1 MTPDW
6 ISGLLGGALIGAAS
20 GLLLLGSGRIAGISG
35 IAGGLIEDL
44 MRGLPGGAA
53 GRRLTAEN
61 ALFLLGLLLAPALY
75 LGLGGV
81 KEIVVEADAPTLIVS
96 GLLVGFGARLGSGC
110 TSGHG
115 VCGNA
120 RLSPRSMVATVT
132 FMITCGI
139 TVYVIRHVVGG

>member
-6 ISGLLGGALIGAAS
+6 ISGLLGGALLGAAS

-75 LGLGGV
+75 FGLGGV
-81 KEIVVEADAPTLIVS
+81 KEIGVEADAPTLIVS

-115 VCGNA
+115 VCGAA
-120 RLSPRSMVATVT
+120 RLSRRSLAAMGVFMGAAIATVAL
-132 FMITCGI
+132 GRL
-139 TVYVIRHVVGG
+139 V

>member
-61 ALFLLGLLLAPALY
+61 ALFLLGALRIWRRDENDSEADNFAVERKFFRLSLLY
-75 LGLGGV
+75 LFLHFGAILAEALLRPWGLGGW
-81 KEIVVEADAPTLIVS
+81 A
-96 GLLVGFGARLGSGC
+96 
-110 TSGHG
+110 
-115 VCGNA
+115 
-120 RLSPRSMVATVT
+120 
-132 FMITCGI
+132 
-139 TVYVIRHVVGG
+139 

>member
-115 VCGNA
+115 VCGAA
-120 RLSPRSMVATVT
+120 RVSRRSLAAMGMFMGAAIATVAL
-132 FMITCGI
+132 GRL
-139 TVYVIRHVVGG
+139 V

>member
-81 KEIVVEADAPTLIVS
+81 KEIAVEADAPTLIVS

-115 VCGNA
+115 VCGAA
-120 RLSPRSMVATVT
+120 RVSRRSLAAMGMFMGAAIATVAL
-132 FMITCGI
+132 GRL
-139 TVYVIRHVVGG
+139 V

>member
-61 ALFLLGLLLAPALY
+61 ALFLIGLLLAPALY
-75 LGLGGV
+75 FGLGGV
-81 KEIVVEADAPTLIVS
+81 KEIMVEADAPTLIVS

-115 VCGNA
+115 VCGAA
-120 RLSPRSMVATVT
+120 RLSRRSLAAMGVFMGAAIATVAL
-132 FMITCGI
+132 GRL
-139 TVYVIRHVVGG
+139 V

>member
-1 MTPDW
+1 MNPDW
-6 ISGLLGGALIGAAS
+6 ILGLLGGALIGAAS

-44 MRGLPGGAA
+44 MRGLPGGRA
-53 GRRLTAEN
+53 GRLLTAEN
-61 ALFLLGLLLAPALY
+61 ALFLLGMILAPALY

-81 KEIVVEADAPTLIVS
+81 KEIVVEADAPTLIVA

-115 VCGNA
+115 VCGAA
-120 RLSPRSMVATVT
+120 RLSRRSLTAMGVFMGAAIATVAL
-132 FMITCGI
+132 G
-139 TVYVIRHVVGG
+139 RLL

>member
-6 ISGLLGGALIGAAS
+6 IFGLLGGALIGAAS

-44 MRGLPGGAA
+44 MRGLPGGRA
-53 GRRLTAEN
+53 GRLLSAEN
-61 ALFLLGLLLAPALY
+61 GLFLLGMILAPALY
-75 LGLGGV
+75 WGLGGV

-115 VCGNA
+115 VCGSA
-120 RLSPRSMVATVT
+120 RLSLRSMAAMGVFMGAAIVTVALGRL
-132 FMITCGI
+132 I
-139 TVYVIRHVVGG
+139 

>member
-115 VCGNA
+115 VCGAA
-120 RLSPRSMVATVT
+120 RLSRRSLAAMGVFMGAAIATVAL
-132 FMITCGI
+132 GRL
-139 TVYVIRHVVGG
+139 V